1 MNSHEIEKIKQV
13 DQIMFNLAESK
24 DFKANLNKAVRLLRQ
39 TKLAKNPATEQD
51 LINTYIKDIHKRIPL
66 NVIVHFNMD
75 VLEYYANSSDN
86 LKKNLAREW
95 QTNFKKYALIV
106 LRFDD
111 QIATWQ
117 NEKSGADHRDAVQ
130 HLDQTR
136 TNIHNACLSDIK
148 IINRMAESDGLPA
161 FADTKNRN
169 LTRTDIG
176 QAIVK
181 LGCEETIANLQP

>member
-86 LKKNLAREW
+86 LKKNLAREC

-111 QIATWQ
+111 QIAAWRS
-117 NEKSGADHRDAVQ
+117 EKSGTDYRNQ

-136 TNIHNACLSDIK
+136 TNIHNICLNDIK
-148 IINRMAESDGLPA
+148 ILNRMAENDGLPA

>member
-24 DFKANLNKAVRLLRQ
+24 DFKANLTKAVRLLRQ
-39 TKLAKNPATEQD
+39 TKLAKNPATEQDLINTYTEQD

-86 LKKNLAREW
+86 LKENLAREC

-106 LRFDD
+106 LHFDD

-117 NEKSGADHRDAVQ
+117 NEKSGADYRDAVQ

-136 TNIHNACLSDIK
+136 TNIHNICLNDIK
-148 IINRMAESDGLPA
+148 ILNRMAENDGLPA
-161 FADTKNRN
+161 FADTKDRK
-169 LTRTDIG
+169 LTRIDIG
-176 QAIVK
+176 VK
-181 LGCEETIANLQP
+181 P